1 MLDFTYVTLALEDVS
16 SKLAEVVSVADSDA
30 EEHVEDTFG
39 RDFEVEVYL
48 GFWS

>member
-16 SKLAEVVSVADSDA
+16 SKLAEVASVADVDA

-39 RDFEVEVYL
+39 RDFEGEVYL
-48 GFWS
+48 EF

>member
-1 MLDFTYVTLALEDVS
+1 MLDFTGVTLVLEYVNS
-16 SKLAEVVSVADSDA
+16 NLVEVVSVADVDS

-39 RDFEVEVYL
+39 RDFEGEVYL

>member
-1 MLDFTYVTLALEDVS
+1 MQDFTDVTLALENVN
-16 SKLAEVVSVADSDA
+16 SKLAEVVSVTDVDA

-39 RDFEVEVYL
+39 RDFEGEVYL